1 MVKKTGQ
8 SVIIAEYMS
17 VSAADVMAALTLVE
31 RLADYLI
38 SQGY

>member
-8 SVIIAEYMS
+8 SVIAAEYIS
-17 VSAADVMAALTLVE
+17 TPDVMVALALVE

-38 SQGY
+38 SQGF

>member
-8 SVIIAEYMS
+8 SVIVAEYMS
-17 VSAADVMAALTLVE
+17 TADVMAALALVE
-31 RLADYLI
+31 RLAGYLI

>member
-8 SVIIAEYMS
+8 SVIIAEYIS
-17 VSAADVMAALTLVE
+17 TADVMPALSLVE

-38 SQGY
+38 PKGY

>member
-8 SVIIAEYMS
+8 SVIIAEYIS
-17 VSAADVMAALTLVE
+17 TGDTMAVLALVE

-38 SQGY
+38 SKGY